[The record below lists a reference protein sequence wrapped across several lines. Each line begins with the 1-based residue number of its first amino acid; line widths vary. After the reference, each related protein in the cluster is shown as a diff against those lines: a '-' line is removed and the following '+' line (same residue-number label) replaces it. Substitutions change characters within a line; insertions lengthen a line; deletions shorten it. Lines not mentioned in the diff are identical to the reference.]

1 MELGG
6 RNGDVE
12 AGGQE
17 AVIVFANPSVDGHYI
32 LLPVKEG
39 GMLVLVNLPMI
50 GGINTVPSAILDCP
64 GQWYGAIARMS
75 VVSLVKIL
83 QILDTVSVES
93 SIKSLRPSIMKA
105 SIGDSDPEYWASSV
119 EWI

>member
-50 GGINTVPSAILDCP
+50 GGINCSSKRRCRLP
-64 GQWYGAIARMS
+64 GS
-75 VVSLVKIL
+75 VVWS
-83 QILDTVSVES
+83 DSSDES
-93 SIKSLRPSIMKA
+93 S
-105 SIGDSDPEYWASSV
+105 
-119 EWI
+119 